1 MTNALKCRK
10 GKTLTRVST
19 KAASLWYDEPPSA
32 SVRERLNERSVY
44 SEGLLNERTLIAVAA
59 GETEEGRR
67 SLDVVVSIQLEI
79 EVFASPLAPADAMLS
94 ASTPCALSAHR
105 TSAVCPPPV
114 ETRSR

>member
-1 MTNALKCRK
+1 MM
-10 GKTLTRVST
+10 S
-19 KAASLWYDEPPSA
+19 
-32 SVRERLNERSVY
+32 REHLIERSVY

-67 SLDVVVSIQLEI
+67 SLDVVVSIQHEN

-94 ASTPCALSAHR
+94 ASAPCALSARH
-105 TSAVCPPPV
+105 TSAIYLLPV